1 MPSVLDKAQ
10 SILKDTYGYK
20 EFRPLQRDVISYA
33 IDGNDSLVIMPTGGG
48 KSMCFQLPAL
58 AQEGAC
64 LVISPLISLMRDQVE
79 ALKQNGVASAYLN
92 SSLTGKEQN
101 IIEEQFLS
109 GEIKILYVSPEKL
122 LTRDFFNVL
131 KSVTLNLIAVDEAHC
146 ISQWGHDF
154 RPEYTKLDFLK
165 KQFPT
170 VPIMALTATADK
182 ATRTDIAS
190 QLGIPHAKTFLASFD
205 RPNLDLTVRAA
216 QGRLESIIGMI
227 NRAPDESGI
236 IYCLSRKSCEK
247 VAEKL
252 QAKGI
257 DADFYHAGMPADVRN
272 KTQERFIRDDLKVVC
287 ATIAFGMGID
297 KSNVR
302 WVIHYNLPKNLESYY
317 QEIGRAGRDGLDSKT
332 LLFFSYADVVQLKQF
347 MEDSPQKALLEAK
360 LQRMQQFA
368 EATTCR
374 RRVLLSYFGEQ
385 LETDCGNCDVCRNPP
400 EFMDG
405 TILAQKA
412 LSASAR
418 TQEKVGSRLLIDI
431 LRGSGRQEI
440 YQLGYQNI
448 KTYGAGKEHSYFDW
462 QHFIGQF
469 LNLGLFEIAFDNHNI
484 LRITEHGKKAL
495 RGEVPVQI
503 TKPESVNE
511 RNQRLTPAKP
521 RKSVQHSNELFD
533 RLRTLRKKIAEE
545 QQVPAYVVFNDAT
558 LEDMA
563 AKRPSNEDEMLE
575 ISGVGQQK
583 VTQYGDR
590 FVREIIAFVKKKAEQ
605 GEKIKGA
612 THLITFEYLKEGLN
626 PEEIAEKRKL
636 NIITIYSH
644 LATLYE
650 QRRDINIRN
659 YISEEEE
666 SKIIKGIEET
676 GETEKLKPLFDHFK
690 EEIPYY
696 KLRLAMAVHKKRL

>member
-10 SILKDTYGYK
+10 SILKETYGYNA
-20 EFRPLQRDVISYA
+20 FRPLQGEVIEHA
-33 IDGNDSLVIMPTGGG
+33 MEGKDALVIMPTGGG
-48 KSMCFQLPAL
+48 KSMCFQIPAL
-58 AQEGAC
+58 AQDGVC

-79 ALKQNGVASAYLN
+79 ALKQNGVTSAYLN
-92 SSLTGKEQN
+92 SSLTAKEQN
-101 IIEEQFLS
+101 EIEEKFLS
-109 GEIKILYVSPEKL
+109 GGIKLLYVSPEKL

-131 KSVTLNLIAVDEAHC
+131 RSVTLNLIAVDEAHC

-182 ATRTDIAS
+182 STRADIAN
-190 QLGIPHAKTFLASFD
+190 QLGIAQAKTFLASFD

-332 LLFFSYADVVQLKQF
+332 LLFFSYGDVVQLKQF
-347 MEDSPQKALLEAK
+347 MEGSPQKALLEAK

-385 LETDCGNCDVCRNPP
+385 LEHDCGNCDVCRNPP
-400 EFMDG
+400 TFMDG

-418 TQEKVGSRLLIDI
+418 TQEKVGIGLLIDI
-431 LRGSGRQEI
+431 LRASGRQEI

-484 LRITEHGKKAL
+484 LRITELGKRAL

-503 TKPESVNE
+503 TKPESLSE
-511 RNQRLTPAKP
+511 RSERLTPAKP
-521 RKSVQHSNELFD
+521 KKSTQHSNELFD
-533 RLRTLRKKIAEE
+533 RLRSLRKKIAEE

-583 VTQYGDR
+583 VNQYGDR
-590 FVREIIAFVKKKAEQ
+590 FVREIIAFVKEKAEQ

-612 THLITFEYLKEGLN
+612 THLITFELLKEGLS

-636 NIITIYSH
+636 NIVTIYSH

-650 QRRDINIRN
+650 QGRDISIRD
-659 YISEEEE
+659 YLSDEEEVR
-666 SKIIKGIEET
+666 ITKGIEET

-696 KLRLAMAVHKKRL
+696 KLRLAIAVYKKRP